1 MDPTT
6 SSRGHRF
13 GSVGAFVAGREALT
27 FFALTLALSWAVWL
41 PGALGFVEFGSFTLA
56 VIVIGGFGPLVA
68 AALVTWLVGDSLR
81 VWAGQL
87 RRWRVHYSWYL
98 AAFVVPVVIFAA
110 SIGVYSALG
119 NPVEQAEA
127 LQQIPIYVLPLIF
140 VLNMV
145 FVFLLG
151 GGQEELGWRGF
162 ALPRLLDRFNAVTAS
177 LIIGAVWALW
187 HLPLFVMEGSSQF
200 NQPFVPYAT
209 SLLAL
214 SIVFTWLYRGTGCSV
229 LLAMILHAS
238 YNSATV
244 LIPFQPV
251 QTGAMSWLLAA
262 VIWVLALGLVAIHG
276 RDLCSSDPM
285 DRETGEDRS
294 PPAA

>member
-1 MDPTT
+1 MDTT
-6 SSRGHRF
+6 SNSRGHRF
-13 GSVGAFVAGREALT
+13 GSVGAFVAGREVVT
-27 FFALTLALSWAVWL
+27 FFVLTLALSWAVWL
-41 PGALGFVEFGSFTLA
+41 PGALGLVEFGSLTLA

-87 RRWRVHYSWYL
+87 LRWRVHYGWYL
-98 AAFVVPVVIFAA
+98 AAIAIPVAIFAA
-110 SIGVYSALG
+110 SIVVYSALG

-127 LQQIPIYVLPLIF
+127 IQQVPRYVLPLIF
-140 VLNMV
+140 VLNMA

-177 LIIGAVWALW
+177 FIIGAVWAVW

-200 NQPFVPYAT
+200 NEPFVPYAT
-209 SLLAL
+209 GLLAL
-214 SIVFTWLYRGTGCSV
+214 SIVVTWLYRGTGRSV

-251 QTGAMSWLLAA
+251 QTGAVSWLLAA
-262 VIWVLALGLVAIHG
+262 VIWVLALGLVAVYG
-276 RDLCSSDPM
+276 RDLRSGESM
-285 DRETGEDRS
+285 DGETGEDRS
-294 PPAA
+294 PPVA